1 MGREAPGG
9 IRNHDPSVMRRALY
23 RCATTA
29 AHISSDLVKRGLVAH
44 LTVFGSDDLLP
55 ELDRID
61 DGVLL
66 ANPSPTFL
74 STETFEIKLLK
85 LSVPVELDV
94 SLADVAVDA
103 LTDDIVE
110 LRFDGDELVDVG
122 RSLRLADD
130 DSVIDETLRSA
141 ISCRRI

>member
-1 MGREAPGG
+1 
-9 IRNHDPSVMRRALY
+9 MRRALY

-29 AHISSDLVKRGLVAH
+29 AHISSSWVKQGLVAH

-110 LRFDGDELVDVG
+110 LR
-122 RSLRLADD
+122 
-130 DSVIDETLRSA
+130 
-141 ISCRRI
+141 